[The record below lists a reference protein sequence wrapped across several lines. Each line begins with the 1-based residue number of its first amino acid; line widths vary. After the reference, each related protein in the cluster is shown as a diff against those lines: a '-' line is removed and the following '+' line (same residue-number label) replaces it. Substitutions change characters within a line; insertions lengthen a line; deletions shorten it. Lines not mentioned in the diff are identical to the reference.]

1 MKRMRL
7 WSWAAAMLL
16 LAAWTVSRQRPLAAR
31 PAGPQ
36 ASAGQSADVEKPS
49 PAASMSAKEIGEGKM
64 LFQGECGECHGVDG
78 SGAVGPNLHG
88 VAQKRGDQGLFSV
101 IRNGIPGTG
110 MAPVM
115 SLNDH
120 RAWEVISY
128 LRTLGLSADAMAVT
142 GDPAMGHQLYN
153 ENGCST
159 CHSIAGQDGTVGPD
173 LTQIG
178 KMRAPKYLLD
188 LLRDPGAHPPADTA
202 LPERGQFTGYMVTQ
216 VVTKTGQ
223 EVSGIRVN
231 EDTFTIQ
238 LRDVAG
244 HYYSFN
250 KADLKSLKEEPGK
263 SVMPSFANLPPGQLD
278 DLVAYL
284 FGLKGAQ

>member
-1 MKRMRL
+1 MRRIRL
-7 WSWAAAMLL
+7 WSCAAAMLM
-16 LAAWTVSRQRPLAAR
+16 LAAWAVSREGAIAA
-31 PAGPQ
+31 PA
-36 ASAGQSADVEKPS
+36 AGQQADAGKAAGTEKPD
-49 PAASMSAKEIGEGKM
+49 PAATMTAKQIAEGKE
-64 LFQGECGECHGVDG
+64 LFQGSCGECHGVDG

-88 VAQKRGDQGLFSV
+88 VAQKRGDQDLFSV

-120 RAWEVISY
+120 RAWEVIAY
-128 LRTLGLSADAMAVT
+128 LRTLGPSKDEMAVT
-142 GDPAMGHQLYN
+142 GDPAKGHQLYN
-153 ENGCST
+153 ENGCAT
-159 CHSIAGQDGTVGPD
+159 CHSIGGQGGTVGPD
-173 LTQIG
+173 LSQIG
-178 KMRAPKYLLD
+178 NMRAPKYLLD

-216 VVTKTGQ
+216 VITKSGQ
-223 EVSGIRVN
+223 EVTGIRVN

-284 FGLKGAQ
+284 SGLKGAQ